1 MPERSSP
8 FRTWNGVERHE
19 FHPGV
24 RIRAIGG
31 EQLLLC
37 DVRYEPGF
45 GVGTHSH
52 AHTEQVMIVTE
63 GELTL
68 TVEDETRTLA
78 AGDTAVIN
86 RGVAHSVRSE
96 GGCRFL
102 EGLAPVP
109 LDHVPDRERD
119 LVLGPDGGAT
129 HVER

>member
-1 MPERSSP
+1 MAEAASP

-24 RIRAIGG
+24 HIRAIGG

-37 DVRYEPGF
+37 DVRYDPGF
-45 GVGTHSH
+45 GVGSHSH
-52 AHTEQVMIVTE
+52 EHTEQVMIVTE

-68 TVEDETRTLA
+68 TIAGETRTLR

-86 RGVAHSVRSE
+86 RGVEHAVRSDN
-96 GGCRFL
+96 GCRFL

-119 LVLGPDGGAT
+119 LVLGPDGGAG
-129 HVER
+129 HVDR

>member
-1 MPERSSP
+1 MPDRDSP
-8 FRTWNGVERHE
+8 FRTWNGVERYE
-19 FHPGV
+19 FHQGV

-45 GVGTHSH
+45 GVDTHSH
-52 AHTEQVMIVTE
+52 PHTEQVMIVTE

-68 TVEDETRTLA
+68 TIEGETRTLG
-78 AGDTAVIN
+78 AGDLAVIN
-86 RGVAHSVRSE
+86 RGVEHSVRSA
-96 GGCRFL
+96 GGCRFV